1 MRAVFVIWHNHM
13 WDEASEDR
21 VKMLKIVQARML
33 CLVVVNCLRYVKLIG
48 GHMRIKKKK
57 EESRWKQLLSLKGLR
72 TVRRFTTLLIS
83 I

>member
-13 WDEASEDR
+13 WDEASEDG

-57 EESRWKQLLSLKGLR
+57 KNRDGNSFCHSRVSVQ
-72 TVRRFTTLLIS
+72 
-83 I
+83 